1 MKTDKIIIIG
11 NVVEN
16 NMFFDKESFRE
27 FLQHMIDIKK
37 WEREMIEDIKRVVK
51 IYETPGDISLP
62 IK

>member
-11 NVVEN
+11 NIVEN
-16 NMFFDKESFRE
+16 PMFFDKEAIRE
-27 FLQHMIDIKK
+27 ILQHMVDIKK
-37 WEREMIEDIKRVVK
+37 WEREMTEDIKRVVK